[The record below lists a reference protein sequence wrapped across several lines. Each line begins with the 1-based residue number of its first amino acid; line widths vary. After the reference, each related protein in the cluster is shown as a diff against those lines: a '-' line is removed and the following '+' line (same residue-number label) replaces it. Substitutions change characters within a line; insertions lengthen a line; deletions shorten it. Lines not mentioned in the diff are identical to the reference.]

1 MTQLTHLTPV
11 QPRFC
16 LNCLSQFDHGLLHFL
31 SHQVIDT
38 PDVFNLGGDDAGA
51 ELTFREW
58 EKLIVSP
65 GPIAFLFVVRL
76 DLRFTPNDY
85 DLYKR
90 YRKLLPRH
98 LRNNNILGFT
108 RVDDLPGPVECE
120 ITLSDVQTL
129 LNDCQRRHVTFNVPK
144 AEQRG
149 DREQVEQI
157 QDKIMDW
164 MTKMPSKM
172 SWFDR
177 GLAAMRS
184 GVSELSRGTLG
195 HFITRSRRTIGVSP
209 SRCALCVIGAATFI
223 AFLYFYFYQAG
234 TDQSLQSYNLSQ
246 ANGSDLKR

>member
-1 MTQLTHLTPV
+1 M
-11 QPRFC
+11 
-16 LNCLSQFDHGLLHFL
+16 
-31 SHQVIDT
+31 
-38 PDVFNLGGDDAGA
+38 FNLDENDAKRR
-51 ELTFREW
+51 FRKW
-58 EKLIVSP
+58 EQLIVSP
-65 GPIAFLFVVRL
+65 GHIAFLFIVRL
-76 DLRFTPNDY
+76 DERFTSNDY
-85 DLYKR
+85 ELYKR
-90 YRKLLPRH
+90 YRELLPKH
-98 LRNNNILGFT
+98 LRNNVILGFT

-177 GLAAMRS
+177 GLAAIRS